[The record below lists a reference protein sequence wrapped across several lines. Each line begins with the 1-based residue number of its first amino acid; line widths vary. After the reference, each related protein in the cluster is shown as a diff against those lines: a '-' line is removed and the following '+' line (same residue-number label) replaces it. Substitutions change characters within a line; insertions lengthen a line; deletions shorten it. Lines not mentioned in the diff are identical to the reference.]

1 MVISLSDSESIEDI
15 NEFEKSKCIDTFIEL
30 STNLCE
36 YDDEVFDEQQ
46 NTYNQIYDQ
55 WLKIV

>member
-1 MVISLSDSESIEDI
+1 MSL
-15 NEFEKSKCIDTFIEL
+15 KSLNVLIPFIEL